1 MLISR
6 RDLLKA
12 SASAAALATLPRPLL
27 AQLGSVP
34 EVVPPIEDPRLR
46 TLALRGIEAA
56 RAAGAA
62 YADVRLSHTRRR
74 NVGRWLQ
81 EIWDG
86 ESMVV
91 GVRALVN
98 GYWGFAASPVWS
110 PLEMAR
116 LGREAVYQARTNTLG
131 ALRIVELAPVPVV
144 ADGHWVMPVEIDP
157 FETSPFEIVDYLRSL
172 TNFVNRFPDFKT
184 NGPSYVCHMQEKA
197 FASSEGS
204 YCTQR
209 LYRSEGKFAIKLERK
224 RINIGG
230 ELNRLTP
237 AGVGWELF
245 KRQPLRDYIEQLME
259 EMEEDAK
266 LPLKPVEVGRYDTTC
281 DAWSV
286 ARLVDETLGRPTQL
300 DMALGY
306 EANAGGTSY
315 LKEPLAMLGTYQ
327 AGAPTVTVTANRS
340 ERGGAGTTKWDD
352 EGVSPDEFTLVKD
365 GVLADFQTTRESARW
380 IEEYYTRR
388 TRPLR
393 SHGCAGAPSALEAP
407 LTHIPNLAL
416 APGRKALDFDAAVAR
431 MKKGIAVREMSLDMD
446 FQNVSGLGTGRVYEV
461 KDGKRVARING
472 AGFLFRSTDLWKSL
486 AGLGGPESVQRF
498 GFAAEK
504 GEPMQQ
510 TYHSVTAPP
519 AAFEQLTLI
528 DALRKA

>member
-62 YADVRLSHTRRR
+62 YADVRLSHTRTRS
-74 NVGRWLQ
+74 VGSQ
-81 EIWDG
+81 MSSIGDG

-172 TNFVNRFPDFKT
+172 IYFVGRFPDFA
-184 NGPSYVCHMQEKA
+184 GGGSCVFHMQEKA

-209 LYRSEGKFAIKLERK
+209 LYRSEGSLQIKLARK

-230 ELNRLTP
+230 ALNRLTP
-237 AGVGWELF
+237 AGVGWELY

-259 EMEEDAK
+259 EMEEDAT
-266 LPLKPVEVGRYDTTC
+266 LPVKPVEVGRYDTTC

-286 ARLVDETLGRPTQL
+286 ATLVDETLGRPTQL
-300 DMALGY
+300 DTALGY

-327 AGAPTVTVTANRS
+327 MGAPAITVTANRS

-365 GVLADFQTTRESARW
+365 GVLVDFQTTRESARW

-393 SHGCAGAPSALEAP
+393 SHGCASAPSALEVP

-416 APGRKALDFDAAVAR
+416 APGRKALDFDAAVAK

-461 KDGKRVARING
+461 KDGKRVARLNG

-498 GFAAEK
+498 GCAAQK

-528 DALRKA
+528 DVLRKA